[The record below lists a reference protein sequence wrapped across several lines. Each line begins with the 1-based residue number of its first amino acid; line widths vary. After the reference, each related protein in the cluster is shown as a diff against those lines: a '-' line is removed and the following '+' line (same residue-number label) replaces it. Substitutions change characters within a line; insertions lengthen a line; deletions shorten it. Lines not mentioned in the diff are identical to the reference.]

1 VCTWAGGREGR
12 VVSFVGAGG
21 GGGGVGVDKLST
33 SSITESK

>member
-1 VCTWAGGREGR
+1 VYVGGRGREGR